1 MLDELNYTSL
11 RVLTIKPL
19 YVYEYA
25 TARQTFDGRM
35 LNDVYSL

>member
-19 YVYEYA
+19 YVYKYA
-25 TARQTFDGRM
+25 TARQTVDGSM
-35 LNDVYSL
+35 FNDV